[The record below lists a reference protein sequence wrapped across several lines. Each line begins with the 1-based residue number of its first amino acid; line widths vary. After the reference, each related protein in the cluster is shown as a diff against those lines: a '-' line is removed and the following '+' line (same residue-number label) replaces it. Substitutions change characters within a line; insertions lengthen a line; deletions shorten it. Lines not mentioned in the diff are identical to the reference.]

1 METIKLSQ
9 LKKRKETF
17 FKVKADS
24 SAVYIVNHY
33 NREDKTYT
41 CENYENGNE
50 RFFKATKTVFIGF
63 TY

>member
-1 METIKLSQ
+1 METINLNQ

-17 FKVKADS
+17 FKVRADS
-24 SAVYIVNHY
+24 DAIYIVNHY
-33 NREDKTYT
+33 NREDQTYT